1 MDYGTFAMEKGV
13 IFLIP
18 LTALILGNLEVWH
31 IYAVQCIV
39 GLVTPFYV
47 PA

>member
-18 LTALILGNLEVWH
+18 LTALILGNLEVW
-31 IYAVQCIV
+31 IIMLYSA
-39 GLVTPFYV
+39 LLD
-47 PA
+47 